1 MVWSEYR
8 EEANIHDEQASDS
21 CGDGDEDNQTMD
33 PLDPE
38 DWQDWHSQDLLNMWF
53 SIRQYVET
61 YGLQNEFLQLASF
74 NDFCSFVYDFS
85 IKSRQV

>member
-8 EEANIHDEQASDS
+8 EEAVGDHTLSDEVYEFEP
-21 CGDGDEDNQTMD
+21 EDDQED

-53 SIRQYVET
+53 SMQQYLET
-61 YGLQNEFLQLASF
+61 YGLKNELLQLASF
-74 NDFCSFVYDFS
+74 NDFCEFVHTFS
-85 IKSRQV
+85 LKSR

>member
-8 EEANIHDEQASDS
+8 EEANIHDEQAYDS
-21 CGDGDEDNQTMD
+21 HDGDSEEDIQT
-33 PLDPE
+33 LDPE

-74 NDFCSFVYDFS
+74 NDFCSFVHDFS

>member
-8 EEANIHDEQASDS
+8 EEAVGEPLIDGESDDVEDDEP
-21 CGDGDEDNQTMD
+21 MD

-53 SIRQYVET
+53 SLQQYLET
-61 YGLQNEFLQLASF
+61 YGLRNEFLQLASF
-74 NDFCSFVYDFS
+74 NDFCGFVHDFS
-85 IKSRQV
+85 LKSR